1 MKTEQ
6 QKILIVDDQ
15 AENIQILS
23 GILNE
28 QYTLHFATT
37 GAKAIA
43 VAQEQ
48 LPDLILLDLFLP
60 DINGYEVCN
69 SLKSEEETSEI
80 PVIFVTVSDDCDDE
94 AKGLALGAIDYMT
107 KPLNPAIVRA
117 RVKNHLDLKRYHD
130 LLRNISE
137 IDGLTCI
144 PNRHK
149 FDSVFL
155 KEWRRGV
162 RNKQPLS
169 VIMLDIDCF
178 KEYNDGLG
186 HLAGDDCLKQV
197 AQVLSQNLR
206 RPADIVARYGGE
218 EFVCILPGTDLD
230 GACAVA
236 KALQEGIAKQAIA
249 HPSSPV
255 SSHVSLSMGVATEI
269 PSVEDGALKL
279 LALADKM
286 LYQAKEAG
294 RNQFHVASR

>member
-230 GACAVA
+230 GAGAVA
-236 KALQEGIAKQAIA
+236 ASEM
-249 HPSSPV
+249 PV
-255 SSHVSLSMGVATEI
+255 SEPGTTRGPPASKAVS
-269 PSVEDGALKL
+269 
-279 LALADKM
+279 
-286 LYQAKEAG
+286 
-294 RNQFHVASR
+294 